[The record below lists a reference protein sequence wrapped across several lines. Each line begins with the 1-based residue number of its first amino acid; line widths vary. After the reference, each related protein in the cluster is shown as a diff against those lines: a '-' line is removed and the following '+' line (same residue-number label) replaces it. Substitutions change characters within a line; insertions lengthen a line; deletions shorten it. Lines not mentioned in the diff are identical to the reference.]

1 MPSNAGPILLV
12 HKVDLLKEY
21 RNDKISFRFW
31 NPDGAALKQC
41 LAHANGEARP
51 FAAVQLP
58 IFRFQVR
65 PVRFSIPALPSI
77 RNWIM
82 GAAIS
87 APVRM
92 SVISP
97 VRPG

>member
-1 MPSNAGPILLV
+1 M

-51 FAAVQLP
+51 YVAVQLP

-65 PVRFSIPALPSI
+65 PVRFAIRASPSI